1 MERHGYIQLMQYG
14 EMKTTHY
21 RDKDGTDDETTKN
34 IHIYLHQKMVQ
45 KCLETDTRDETMTL
59 IRSQLHLGSGRRK
72 QTGN

>member
-21 RDKDGTDDETTKN
+21 RDKDRTNDETTK
-34 IHIYLHQKMVQ
+34 IYIYPHQKMVQ
-45 KCLETDTRDETMTL
+45 KCLETDTREETMTL
-59 IRSQLHLGSGRRK
+59 IRSQLHLGFGRRK

>member
-21 RDKDGTDDETTKN
+21 RDKDGTNDETTKN

-45 KCLETDTRDETMTL
+45 KCLETDTRDDT
-59 IRSQLHLGSGRRK
+59 R
-72 QTGN
+72 